1 MNNLSLKINEYQS
14 TSHFLNTGIHD
25 VLIYIGEQSPVL
37 SDISSRI
44 DILKGQL
51 KVVETSRLD
60 PTMLSKAYDLIIVEG
75 NVIHNLEGT
84 TFYINSSEH
93 LIQASSANKMSV
105 KERVVPYESKTLQ
118 VSIN

>member
-1 MNNLSLKINEYQS
+1 M
-14 TSHFLNTGIHD
+14 NTGIHD
-25 VLIYIGEQSPVL
+25 VLIYLGEQSPVL
-37 SDISSRI
+37 SDISSRR

-51 KVVETSRLD
+51 KVVEASRLD
-60 PTMLSKAYDLIIVEG
+60 PTMLSKAHDLIIVEG
-75 NVIHNLEGT
+75 NVIVNREGT

>member
-1 MNNLSLKINEYQS
+1 MNVDCNHLLKICLLPGAEA
-14 TSHFLNTGIHD
+14 
-25 VLIYIGEQSPVL
+25 
-37 SDISSRI
+37 SDIFE
-44 DILKGQL
+44 DGKH
-51 KVVETSRLD
+51 
-60 PTMLSKAYDLIIVEG
+60 LIIVEG
-75 NVIHNLEGT
+75 NAIGNLEGT

>member
-1 MNNLSLKINEYQS
+1 
-14 TSHFLNTGIHD
+14 LNTGIHD

-37 SDISSRI
+37 SDISSRL

-75 NVIHNLEGT
+75 NVIRNLEGT